1 MTYLRPQQ
9 EAPIRILY
17 VGSMEEGGTCGQ
29 RLRAL
34 ADLGHT
40 VVCVDTQ
47 AHSVRA
53 TWAQR
58 ISHRVFRMGLDR
70 LGRIP
75 DLSDAN
81 VRIRAMADS
90 ATFAV
95 VWIDKGLAIEGDTI
109 RYFRRRNPHC
119 VVVGYSGD
127 DMGSRHC
134 QSRQFLEHL
143 PLYDV
148 FFTTKSY
155 NVAELKAMGCARV
168 QFIGNAY
175 DPHVHRPVSLTR
187 AERESL
193 GGPLGFIGTRE
204 AERLRCLQRLA
215 KDGIPVRVWGEGWKA
230 SARSHPNLVLEERLL
245 WGDLYAKAIAAFDIN
260 LCFLRR
266 LNRDRQTTRS
276 VEIPACGK
284 FMLAE
289 RTDEHLEMF
298 EEGIEAEFFES
309 YEELLDK
316 IAFYLCRPEL
326 RDQIGAAARVRC
338 EKSGYS
344 NHDRLRSGLKIVGS
358 IHGTRSLSREC

>member
-1 MTYLRPQQ
+1 MTYLPGRQ
-9 EAPIRILY
+9 EAPIQILY
-17 VGSMEEGGTCGQ
+17 VGSMEDGGTCRQ
-29 RLRAL
+29 RKCAL
-34 ADLGHT
+34 ADLGHGI
-40 VVCVDTQ
+40 VCVDTQ
-47 AHSVRA
+47 AHSARA
-53 TWAQR
+53 PLVQR
-58 ISHRVFRMGLDR
+58 LSHKAFRMGMGFDQ
-70 LGRIP
+70 LGRIR

-81 VRIRAMADS
+81 VRIRSIADEMM
-90 ATFAV
+90 FAV
-95 VWIDKGLAIEGDTI
+95 VWIDKGLAIEADTI
-109 RYFRRRNPHC
+109 HYLRRRSPHC
-119 VVVGYSGD
+119 VVVGYSPD

-155 NVAELKAMGCARV
+155 NVAELKAMGCARAH
-168 QFIGNAY
+168 FMGNAY
-175 DPHVHRPVSLTR
+175 DPHVHRPVSLTDV
-187 AERESL
+187 ERESL

-215 KDGIPVRVWGEGWKA
+215 QDGIPVRVWGGEWK
-230 SARSHPNLVLEERLL
+230 RRDRIHPNLVLERRLL
-245 WGDLYAKAIAAFDIN
+245 WGDSYARAIAAFDIN

-289 RTDEHLEMF
+289 RTEEHLEMF
-298 EEGIEAEFFES
+298 EEGSEAEFFES

-316 IAFYLCRPEL
+316 IVFYLGRAEL
-326 RDQIGAAARVRC
+326 REQIGSAARARC

-344 NHDRLRSGLKIVGS
+344 NHERLRAALQIV
-358 IHGTRSLSREC
+358 RSLK